1 MSADLKHLNGDG
13 RSDREASTIASPGHA
28 VPAWSVLPDEWK
40 SMLKERGL
48 RAFRADQILQSL
60 YRDYITDWDQA
71 TTLPKDFRATLKE
84 SFPIIPAEEVACDT
98 SPDGT
103 KKLLLKMRDGE
114 LVETVVIPVFAKGGN
129 GERETVRLTQCVS
142 TQVGCAMGCAFCAS
156 GSKGLVRSLRADEI
170 VAEVM
175 AARKYGTLTNLVVMG
190 MGEPFAN
197 YDETM
202 RALKLINAGRGPN
215 LGARHITL
223 STCGVVPGFARLAA
237 EGLQFELSVSLHAPD
252 DALRNQLMPINR
264 RWPLADLMAAC
275 RDYTL
280 KTRRIITFEYTVI
293 SGVNDS
299 RACAEALAKRVREVP
314 MAKVNLIPLSP
325 VDHRPDFKTPSE
337 ATMLMFLDVL
347 MKNHV
352 QTMIRRSRG
361 KESQA
366 ACGQLRLRTMP
377 PSSRP
382 SDACGRNA

>member
-1 MSADLKHLNGDG
+1 LKV
-13 RSDREASTIASPGHA
+13 EAERNVKKMDAAAT
-28 VPAWSVLPDEWK
+28 PAWSVLPDEWK
-40 SMLKERGL
+40 EMLVARGL
-48 RAFRADQILQSL
+48 RAFRADQILHSL

-71 TTLPKDFRATLKE
+71 TTLPKDLREALKRE
-84 SFPIIPAEEVACDT
+84 FPITPAEEVACDE

-103 KKLLLKMRDGE
+103 RKLLLKMGDGE
-114 LVETVVIPVFAKGGN
+114 LVETVVIPVYAKGEG
-129 GERETVRLTQCVS
+129 GEMVRLTQCVS
-142 TQVGCAMGCAFCAS
+142 SQIGCAMGCAFCAS
-156 GSKGLVRSLRADEI
+156 GANGLVRSLRADEI

-202 RALKLINAGRGPN
+202 RALKLINAGKGPN

-237 EGLQFELSVSLHAPD
+237 EGLQFELSVSLHAAD
-252 DALRNQLMPINR
+252 DRLRDELMPVNR
-264 RWPLADLMAAC
+264 RWPLAELMAAC

-280 KTRRIITFEYTVI
+280 KTKRVITFEYTVI
-293 SGVNDS
+293 AGVNDS
-299 RACAEALAKRVREVP
+299 RACAEALARRVREVP

-325 VDHRPDFKTPSE
+325 VEHRPDFRTPPE
-337 ATMLMFLDVL
+337 PTMKMFLDVL

-361 KESQA
+361 RESQA
-366 ACGQLRLRTMP
+366 ACGQLRLRSARRVAKGLETKGKGEE
-377 PSSRP
+377 SR
-382 SDACGRNA
+382 